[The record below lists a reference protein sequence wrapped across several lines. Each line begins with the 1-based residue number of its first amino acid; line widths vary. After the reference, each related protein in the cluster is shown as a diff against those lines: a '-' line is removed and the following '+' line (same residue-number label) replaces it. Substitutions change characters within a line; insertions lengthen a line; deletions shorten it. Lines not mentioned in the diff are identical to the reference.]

1 MEKGK
6 EKKPKPKPAA
16 IENLDF
22 KWSVLLKK
30 KKKSLSFFY

>member
-1 MEKGK
+1 MEKSK

-30 KKKSLSFFY
+30 KKSLSFFY